1 MAEKKVWELEAIA
14 KANHTEDG
22 RKRPSEGE
30 MEGLKKR
37 VRSVLEKDTV
47 QKEDVALLI
56 EAISNV
62 CCCVC
67 FSSFVWRFFLLQ
79 QNGGL
84 CAASTCGYFPSIHR
98 RSMFQS
104 PRIAASSP

>member
-1 MAEKKVWELEAIA
+1 MWELEAIA
-14 KANHTEDG
+14 KANHTEEG

-56 EAISNV
+56 EAISNA

-67 FSSFVWRFFLLQ
+67 FSNLVWRLFLQ
-79 QNGGL
+79 QNGGV
-84 CAASTCGYFPSIHR
+84 
-98 RSMFQS
+98 FQHS
-104 PRIAASSP
+104 RMEILNS

>member
-14 KANHTEDG
+14 KANHTEEG

-56 EAISNV
+56 EAISNA

-67 FSSFVWRFFLLQ
+67 FITFVWRLFLLQ
-79 QNGGL
+79 QNGG
-84 CAASTCGYFPSIHR
+84 
-98 RSMFQS
+98 MFQHHVW
-104 PRIAASSP
+104 R

>member
-14 KANHTEDG
+14 KANHTEKG

-47 QKEDVALLI
+47 QRDDVALLI
-56 EAISNV
+56 EAISNA

-67 FSSFVWRFFLLQ
+67 FCSLVWRLFHL
-79 QNGGL
+79 
-84 CAASTCGYFPSIHR
+84 
-98 RSMFQS
+98 
-104 PRIAASSP
+104 